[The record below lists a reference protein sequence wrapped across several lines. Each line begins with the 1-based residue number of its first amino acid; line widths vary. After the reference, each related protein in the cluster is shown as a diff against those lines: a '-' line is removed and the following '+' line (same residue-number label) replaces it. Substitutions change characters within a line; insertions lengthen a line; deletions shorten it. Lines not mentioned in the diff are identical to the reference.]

1 MDDSRSNFAS
11 FDIGMLTIFQLLTGD
26 SWSGVLYSAM
36 GSKITTFSQIFAGVF
51 ICTWFIFSRLIVYN
65 LFVAVIIEN
74 FQVWPSIRIL
84 MLLGLAKV
92 DLSFPPV
99 SIELFFFFRCRCI
112 YFVFLLRLRKVIS
125 HSADHLCIYFVFFDC
140 TQIGRPVCRL
150 RMNMPCFFVV
160 CT

>member
-36 GSKITTFSQIFAGVF
+36 GSKTSIFSQIFAGVF

-74 FQVWPSIRIL
+74 FQVRPSLRIL
-84 MLLGLAKV
+84 MLLGIARD
-92 DLSFPPV
+92 DLSFSPV
-99 SIELFFFFRCRCI
+99 SIELCFFSRCRCI
-112 YFVFLLRLRKVIS
+112 YFVFFLRLRKIVS
-125 HSADHLCIYFVFFDC
+125 HSTDQLCTYFVSLLTAHKFD
-140 TQIGRPVCRL
+140 VL
-150 RMNMPCFFVV
+150 SADYV
-160 CT
+160 